1 MGLDKKKI
9 LKALSFE
16 GDRGGGTTGKK
27 KRLFRQRSSQCYP
40 VSVTNNGPLGQ
51 FIRFYAESSASVQNE
66 HLTGHVFFAPPPFL
80 YHGKQ
85 LTFSCANSLQR

>member
-16 GDRGGGTTGKK
+16 GDRGGGTGKK
-27 KRLFRQRSSQCYP
+27 KRLFRQRSSQCHP

-66 HLTGHVFFAPPPFL
+66 HLTGFFAPPPPPFL